1 MKTNDPTDCYLFWS
15 AVIDVSLK
23 VVVAGCL
30 IVLAYLYV
38 RFK

>member
-1 MKTNDPTDCYLFWS
+1 MKPTDPTDRLLFWS

-23 VVVAGCL
+23 VVVAVCL
-30 IVLAYLYV
+30 IVLVYLYV